1 MEGEEFFVD
10 VEIDSAETHGR
21 VSTFSGSFL
30 LGGRR
35 YRFSGIA
42 VMTVGGP
49 TIGVSLTSESEAE
62 LLSSGFS
69 NEQVERILAEVQ
81 RRVVE
86 GSFRLGGDVRLMD
99 D

>member
-1 MEGEEFFVD
+1 MEGEELPVD
-10 VEIDSAETHGR
+10 VEIDSAETCGR

-30 LGGRR
+30 LSGRR

-62 LLSSGFS
+62 LLSSGLS
-69 NEQVERILAEVQ
+69 REQVERILAEVQ
-81 RRVVE
+81 RLIVE
-86 GSFRLGGDVRLMD
+86 GSFRLGGDVRSVD